1 MVELLRRR
9 EMVQAAS
16 SPSPSGWDVE
26 WDYSDGLPNANGLF
40 TLSKSASR
48 VTISQRS
55 GDITL
60 DVYTTGTYIRYASTS
75 TPQAPSVFEAK
86 IKTDGSNGTTA
97 QYCVISLT
105 NGTGGVAVRFQWT
118 ASVKGIYLVNDSDV
132 TKMTKLTDVEMG
144 TEYTVRLVLYSN
156 TADVYIDDVLVCSA
170 VDIST
175 IVGATTTGL
184 YFEARGSSHQY
195 LRLYSMKLKLG
206 HT

>member
-1 MVELLRRR
+1 MNLLRRR

-48 VTISQRS
+48 VSISQRS

-60 DVYTTGTYIRYASTS
+60 DVYTSGTYIRYASTS
-75 TPQAPSVFEAK
+75 TPQTPSVFEAK
-86 IKTDGSNGTTA
+86 IKPDGSNGSIGH
-97 QYCVISLT
+97 YCVISLT
-105 NGTGGVAVRFQWT
+105 NGTGGIAVRFQWT
-118 ASVKGIYLVNDSDV
+118 SSVKGFYLVNDSDV
-132 TKMTKLTDVEMG
+132 TKMTKLTDVSMS

-156 TADVYIDDVLVCSA
+156 NTADIYIDDVLVRSA